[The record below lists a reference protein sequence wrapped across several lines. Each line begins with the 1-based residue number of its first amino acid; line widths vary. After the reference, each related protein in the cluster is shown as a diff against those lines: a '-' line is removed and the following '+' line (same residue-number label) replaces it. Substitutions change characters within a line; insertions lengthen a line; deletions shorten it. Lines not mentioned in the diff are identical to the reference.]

1 MDAALS
7 GQISY
12 RKEEIIMF
20 AASAMLYEM
29 TINKNEKHITLL
41 LQVLSSADL
50 WFIKNIQ
57 SLAEHCLEEGN
68 IQSWE
73 NAEVVVF
80 YLGMTPLP
88 SKQDFTLP
96 NGLPVRFFNLN
107 LSSLP
112 REMKF
117 LRPYAILESNIRK
130 LLLQG
135 LSPEEVYQKVSKN
148 RKLTKFFKDIGGE
161 DDTLLRDITRFQEV
175 LEKEGWI

>member
-1 MDAALS
+1 
-7 GQISY
+7 
-12 RKEEIIMF
+12 MF
-20 AASAMLYEM
+20 AATAMLYEM

-50 WFIKNIQ
+50 GFIKNIQ

-73 NAEVVVF
+73 KAEVVVF

-107 LSSLP
+107 LPALP

-130 LLLQG
+130 LLLRG
-135 LSPEEVYQKVSKN
+135 LSPEEVFQKVSQN
-148 RKLTKFFKDIGGE
+148 RKLTKFFKDLGGE
-161 DDTLLRDITRFQEV
+161 DDTMLRDIARFREV

>member
-1 MDAALS
+1 MRTAP
-7 GQISY
+7 
-12 RKEEIIMF
+12 F
-20 AASAMLYEM
+20 
-29 TINKNEKHITLL
+29 
-41 LQVLSSADL
+41 
-50 WFIKNIQ
+50 
-57 SLAEHCLEEGN
+57 C
-68 IQSWE
+68 
-73 NAEVVVF
+73 
-80 YLGMTPLP
+80 
-88 SKQDFTLP
+88 
-96 NGLPVRFFNLN
+96 LPVRFFNLN

>member
-1 MDAALS
+1 
-7 GQISY
+7 
-12 RKEEIIMF
+12 MF

-29 TINKNEKHITLL
+29 TINKNEKHITLF

-135 LSPEEVYQKVSKN
+135 LPPEEVYQKVSKN
-148 RKLTKFFKDIGGE
+148 RKLTKFFKGIGGE
-161 DDTLLRDITRFQEV
+161 DGTLLRGFTRFEEV